1 MSETITIYCKNNNT
15 YKEVPIGS
23 SLLDIY
29 SLVGAPL
36 RLRPMNAQVNNKTE
50 GLTFRCWHPK
60 DVEYVDYTQLSGM
73 RTYVRSLCHIFSKAV
88 NDVLPSAT
96 LNLEHPIS
104 KGYYC
109 VIHNGKCNYR
119 TIFYHLCRSALAVR
133 PKGPARGGGAPLSH
147 NGD

>member
-88 NDVLPSAT
+88 NRAPFSDSEPGASH
-96 LNLEHPIS
+96 LERLLLRYS
-104 KGYYC
+104 Q
-109 VIHNGKCNYR
+109 R
-119 TIFYHLCRSALAVR
+119 
-133 PKGPARGGGAPLSH
+133 
-147 NGD
+147 

>member
-60 DVEYVDYTQLSGM
+60 DVELNMSTIRNFRECGHMSVPS
-73 RTYVRSLCHIFSKAV
+73 VIFSRKQ
-88 NDVLPSAT
+88 
-96 LNLEHPIS
+96 
-104 KGYYC
+104 
-109 VIHNGKCNYR
+109 
-119 TIFYHLCRSALAVR
+119 
-133 PKGPARGGGAPLSH
+133 
-147 NGD
+147 

>member
-73 RTYVRSLCHIFSKAV
+73 RTYVRSLCHIF
-88 NDVLPSAT
+88 
-96 LNLEHPIS
+96 LESSERRAPFS
-104 KGYYC
+104 DSEPGAS
-109 VIHNGKCNYR
+109 
-119 TIFYHLCRSALAVR
+119 HLERLLLRYSQR
-133 PKGPARGGGAPLSH
+133 
-147 NGD
+147 

>member
-60 DVEYVDYTQLSGM
+60 MVEYVTIPDFQG
-73 RTYVRSLCHIFSKAV
+73 C
-88 NDVLPSAT
+88 
-96 LNLEHPIS
+96 
-104 KGYYC
+104 
-109 VIHNGKCNYR
+109 R
-119 TIFYHLCRSALAVR
+119 TICPF
-133 PKGPARGGGAPLSH
+133 PLSYFLESSERCTPFGNSEPGTSH
-147 NGD
+147 LERLLLRYPTTAKT